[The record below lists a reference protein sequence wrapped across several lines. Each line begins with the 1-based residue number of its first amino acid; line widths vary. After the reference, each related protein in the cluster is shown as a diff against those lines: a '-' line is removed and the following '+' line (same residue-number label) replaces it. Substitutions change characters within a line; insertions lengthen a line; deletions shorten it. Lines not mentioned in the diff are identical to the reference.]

1 MIVRYYWPDYEPR
14 ESAQRDPVDAFWVEA
29 TLEEA
34 AAAVFPYLS
43 GEQKESSEREVKDFG
58 HIAKEVGD
66 PPRPYC
72 FLVAKDLRSIEPY
85 PVHYPFHH
93 GWNAYSPFRY
103 IGDYVISKLEQL
115 ASLQY
120 TPSDD

>member
-1 MIVRYYWPDYEPR
+1 MIIRYYWPNYENRP
-14 ESAQRDPVDAFWVEA
+14 SARCEPVDAFWVEA
-29 TLEEA
+29 TAEEV
-34 AAAVFPYLS
+34 AVAIFPYLS
-43 GEQKESSEREVKDFG
+43 NGQKESSEREVQHFG

-72 FLVAKDLRSIEPY
+72 FLVAKDLRSIDPH

-103 IGDYVISKLEQL
+103 IGTHEISNLEQL
-115 ASLQY
+115 SALEY
-120 TPSDD
+120 TPADE